1 MLAAE
6 NGLRCILYLRMVL
19 FRSFTMCVVCV
30 HAHMGGGECAPLC
43 KGQSST
49 SGAVLKHRAPCLGDR
64 VFLGDL
70 GLQISLGLL
79 ARKPQESVG

>member
-1 MLAAE
+1 MLRAE

-19 FRSFTMCVVCV
+19 FCSSTMCVVCV
-30 HAHMGGGECAPLC
+30 QVHMGGGESAPVC

-49 SGAVLKHRAPCLGDR
+49 SGAVLKHRTPCLGHR

-70 GLQISLGLL
+70 GSQISLG
-79 ARKPQESVG
+79 